1 MAEGGRG
8 VTIKV
13 GLSRISVALHE
24 GDRILRMTTLATP
37 LPPEARTALSAFF
50 GTLWPD
56 LSLKTLSAVLVC
68 VVPDLSEIVSSQW
81 GERSGRPPEIFTLS
95 GAPFVVDYRPPE
107 TLGADRV
114 AAVWGALVRFGES
127 LGPAFMVADFGTHTV
142 TTVLCRGRLLGGAI
156 LPGLPL
162 MEKALGAGRVDL
174 ARGMGLLG
182 RDSIA
187 EARGWAAQPWKVFL
201 RGWFWEASKPSRA
214 SREERKKNWGNPSVS
229 SLPEGSPVL
238 SLRFFLRKFWSV
250 VRLFTMG
257 HGNSWQASERA
268 YRKPVVPAPVSRSGK
283 RVPTSAKI
291 REGSEDR
298 RGEG

>member
-107 TLGADRV
+107 TLGADRA
-114 AAVWGALVRFGES
+114 AAVWGALARFGES

-187 EARGWAAQPWKVFL
+187 EARGVGRSTVEGVFAGVVLGSVEAVSGLERRAEEELGEPL
-201 RGWFWEASKPSRA
+201 RIVLAGGLSRLVA
-214 SREERKKNWGNPSVS
+214 P
-229 SLPEGSPVL
+229 
-238 SLRFFLRKFWSV
+238 
-250 VRLFTMG
+250 LFPK
-257 HGNSWQASERA
+257 EIL
-268 YRKPVVPAPVSRSGK
+268 VSRQAVHYGAWKFLAGK
-283 RVPTSAKI
+283 
-291 REGSEDR
+291 
-298 RGEG
+298 